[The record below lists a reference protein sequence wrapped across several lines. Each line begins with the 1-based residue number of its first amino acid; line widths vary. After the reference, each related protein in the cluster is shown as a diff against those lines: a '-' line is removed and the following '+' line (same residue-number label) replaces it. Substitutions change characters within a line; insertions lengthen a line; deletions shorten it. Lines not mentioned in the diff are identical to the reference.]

1 MEPSKNRMVL
11 ENVAYAES
19 YIPASIAEPTP
30 EQLCKHSRFL
40 TIRGL
45 SCTICEFR
53 WYRGNPMHFRPLMKD
68 ENVFFFAKIERWINM
83 DKIFFI
89 GAGSMSEAL
98 IQGWIK
104 KEVVEPKK
112 IVVSNRSNLDRLKL
126 LRNTYGVE
134 ILANYDELQSAEMII
149 LAMKPKDVH
158 EAMKVI
164 SPYLHPS
171 TSVLTILAGISIETI
186 EKGLGARP
194 IARAMPNT
202 SATIGLSATGISFNS
217 LVDASTKERF
227 LTLIE
232 AVGLVMEVEE
242 DQLHAIT
249 ALSGSGPAYLYY
261 LIEAFEKVGEEFGLP
276 KDVVRAL
283 MAQTLAGSAAML
295 KFVKEE
301 PEVLRRKVTSPGGT
315 TEAGIATLDRMNFSE
330 SIAACIRSAEQRSRE
345 LAKGL

>member
-1 MEPSKNRMVL
+1 
-11 ENVAYAES
+11 
-19 YIPASIAEPTP
+19 
-30 EQLCKHSRFL
+30 
-40 TIRGL
+40 
-45 SCTICEFR
+45 
-53 WYRGNPMHFRPLMKD
+53 MHFRPFIKD
-68 ENVFFFAKIERWINM
+68 ESVFFISLRLKGGFSMK
-83 DKIFFI
+83 KFFFI
-89 GAGSMSEAL
+89 GAGSMGEAL
-98 IQGWIK
+98 IQGWVK
-104 KEVVEPKK
+104 KEVVEPKE
-112 IVVSNRSNLDRLKL
+112 IVVSNRSNLDRLNF

-149 LAMKPKDVH
+149 LAMKPKDVQ
-158 EAMKVI
+158 EAMNVI

-171 TSVLTILAGISIETI
+171 TSILSILAGISIETI
-186 EKGLGARP
+186 EQGLGARP

-217 LVDASTKERF
+217 LVDTSTKERF
-227 LTLIE
+227 LSLLE

-283 MAQTLAGSAAML
+283 MIQTVAGSAAML
-295 KFVKEE
+295 KYVKEE
-301 PEVLRRKVTSPGGT
+301 PEALRRKVTSPGGT
-315 TEAGIATLDRMNFSE
+315 TEAGIASLDRMNFTE